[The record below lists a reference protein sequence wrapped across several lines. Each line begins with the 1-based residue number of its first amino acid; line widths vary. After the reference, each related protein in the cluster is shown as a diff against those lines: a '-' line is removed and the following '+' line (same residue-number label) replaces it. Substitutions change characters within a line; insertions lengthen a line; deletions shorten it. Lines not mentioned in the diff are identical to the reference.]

1 MRDAPAQMP
10 RPDHADIAE
19 PPIFIRGILPRS
31 GTNFLHDTLLLH
43 PDCAPARAPVWEDH
57 ALIGARLLKRYV
69 NEVVR
74 SWHDA
79 AGHRG
84 ELEAQLSRSLGE
96 GITGFLAGTGDRRLV
111 SKTPYVDHIDEF
123 FTFFPR
129 ARLIILVRDGRSVVQ
144 SSLDTFG
151 GDFETTT
158 RLWAAAADEIA
169 RFDQQHCE
177 GTFAYRIVRYEDLYE
192 APESTLSELLEFCGL
207 DPDRYDFG
215 AVRRLPLRGSSV
227 HRGEGRDVHWHPV
240 QRPPQFDPTAR
251 FRDWSPARHRR
262 FEWIAGRQL
271 EHFGYERSKV
281 TMARRHVIGQVT
293 RDVRWSIATP
303 WRAARHRLAYRRIR
317 QRRERT
323 AALA

>member
-1 MRDAPAQMP
+1 MRDAPAQVP
-10 RPDHADIAE
+10 RPDHAAILDS
-19 PPIFIRGILPRS
+19 PIFIRGILPRS
-31 GTNFLHDTLLLH
+31 GTNFLHDALLLH

-57 ALIGARLLKRYV
+57 TLIGVRQLKRYV

-79 AGHRG
+79 TGRRG
-84 ELEAQLSRSLGE
+84 ELVAELSRSLGD
-96 GITGFLAGTGDRRLV
+96 GITGFLAETGNRRLV

-129 ARLIILVRDGRSVVQ
+129 ALLIILVRDGRSVVQ

-151 GDFETTT
+151 GDFETTA

-169 RFDQQHCE
+169 RFDQQHRE
-177 GTFAYRIVRYEDLYE
+177 APLAYRIVRYEDLYE
-192 APESTLSELLEFCGL
+192 APENTLSDLLEFCGL
-207 DPDRYDFG
+207 DRDRYDFG
-215 AVRRLPLRGSSV
+215 AAARLPLRGSSV

-251 FRDWSPARHRR
+251 FRDWSPARLRR
-262 FEWIAGRQL
+262 FDWIAGHQL

-281 TMARRHVIGQVT
+281 TMARPHAIGQVA
-293 RDVRWSIATP
+293 RDVRWSIGTP
-303 WRAARHRLAYRRIR
+303 WRVARHRLAYRRIR